1 MNKVINIK
9 NTYLLLIIIIG
20 LVGLTTYSTY
30 ALFSDSLET
39 EELVSI
45 SAINLNIDV
54 DNFKTYNQVDL
65 NPYEKKSILIKL
77 TNSTDKL
84 NYYKIW
90 YEMINPNKV
99 DELIKISKSNKS
111 KNNTAGTI
119 NSNNLLEIEIN
130 IINYSNK
137 SISLNLGV
145 ENSDINDIELKEN
158 RNEIYNVDEDTNEL
172 VWSSENNDFSIG
184 KCTKFSIKDKPSGV
198 YKVELYSSN
207 NNYVTGSLYLNN
219 DKNLYVCVSENG
231 LGNEITQ
238 VLLNEP
244 NKEWYY
250 MNDKLNTLISVS
262 NNEGFV
268 LTKNSYLELIDKDDK
283 YKIDNASDYYLSN
296 TNMIIDKDN
305 NINLNNGSAKIS
317 LVLEHKK
324 IDKSIKIDKVF
335 IDGKLSEYP
344 TSGNYYLKDYD
355 CTSVNTNLYWDNS
368 SYTLTAN
375 NINDNEVCD
384 IYLSNENR
392 LLSSA
397 KQGDYVDYLVG
408 LEDIN
413 SCGNDSY
420 NNNGF
425 RIAYILNDGDELV
438 PYLISGGI
446 VECSNEL
453 DINKLNNLSVK
464 YCNESYVYGNNCNKD
479 KGSVNTWIFNS
490 KDYERILS
498 NGYNINKCNN
508 LNYIDNMC
516 GYNNDLFNIGGSY
529 SVING
534 TKINNFNKLYNGIN
548 NQDISVIGNRVVIK
562 LDPNIKIIS
571 GNGLKDDPYKIC
583 VGDNC

>member
-65 NPYEKKSILIKL
+65 KPYEKKSILIKL
-77 TNSTDKL
+77 TNSTDRL

-158 RNEIYNVDEDTNEL
+158 RNEIYDVDEISNEL

-184 KCTKFSIKDKPSGV
+184 KCTKFSINDKPSGV
-198 YKVELYSSN
+198 YKIELYSSN

-238 VLLNEP
+238 VLIREP
-244 NKEWYY
+244 NKDWYY
-250 MNDKLNTLISVS
+250 MNDKINTLISVS
-262 NNEGFV
+262 NDEGFV
-268 LTKNSYLELIDKDDK
+268 LTKNNYLELIDKDDK
-283 YKIDNASDYYLSN
+283 YKIDNASESYLSN

-305 NINLNNGSAKIS
+305 NVNLNSGSAKIS

-324 IDKSIKIDKVF
+324 IVKSIKVDKVF

-344 TSGNYYLKDYD
+344 SSGNYYLKDYD
-355 CTSVNTNLYWDNS
+355 CTSVNANLYWDNS

-453 DINKLNNLSVK
+453 DINKLNDLSVK

-498 NGYNINKCNN
+498 NGFDINKCIN

-516 GYNNDLFNIGGSY
+516 GYNNDLINIGGSY
-529 SVING
+529 SIING

-548 NQDISVIGNRVVIK
+548 NQDISVIGNRVIIK

-583 VGDNC
+583 IGDDC